1 MFSDDMFEA
10 RFLKEG
16 IMNPETG
23 ADYRRCI
30 LDVGGTKVNHVVT
43 TDCLFYF
50 YIQDASEMLRAFLGR
65 DPNSD
70 AFLRKKGLQV

>member
-16 IMNPETG
+16 IMNPKTG

-30 LDVGGTKVNHVVT
+30 LDVGGTKV
-43 TDCLFYF
+43 
-50 YIQDASEMLRAFLGR
+50 
-65 DPNSD
+65 
-70 AFLRKKGLQV
+70 

>member
-16 IMNPETG
+16 IMSPKTG

-30 LDVGGTKVNHVVT
+30 LDVGGTKVSIHYAAN
-43 TDCLFYF
+43 D
-50 YIQDASEMLRAFLGR
+50 YIYSFTSRMLL
-65 DPNSD
+65 
-70 AFLRKKGLQV
+70 KC